1 MPHGIK
7 IRGRSAPARCALCH
21 DDLLGPGT
29 TCPRCGTVAHL
40 ECRAELARCPTL
52 ACSLPSWWESRSA
65 GTRSTPRVVWPR
77 LTDVAIV
84 ALLLAIL
91 LVGAVSSFRE
101 ALNNTF
107 CRCSVRINDDITPH
121 IK

>member
-1 MPHGIK
+1 MKPITL
-7 IRGRSAPARCALCH
+7 RARTNPARCALCH

-29 TCPRCGTVAHL
+29 SCPRCGTVTHWA
-40 ECRAELARCPTL
+40 CRAELARCPTL
-52 ACSLPSWWESRSA
+52 ACSLPSLWEPRSA
-65 GTRSTPRVVWPR
+65 GTCSTPRVVWPR

-101 ALNNTF
+101 PLNNTF
-107 CRCSVRINDDITPH
+107 CHCSGRINDDITNQ